1 MVREIGIHDDDE
13 IPRCRF
19 ETMDVSGA
27 KAEFAGTRAEKDVVR
42 VIQLLELLGDF
53 EGAVGGGIVDNDNF
67 VIEVIFSEGAIEE
80 PDYYWEVTALVVLG
94 DLVRG
99 RLCKAGVKGIC
110 LLWVI
115 LRYTCFLAPY
125 FAIVVT

>member
-27 KAEFAGTRAEKDVVR
+27 KAEFTRARAEEDMFR
-42 VIQLLELLGDF
+42 VIQFLELLGDF

-67 VIEVIFSEGAIEE
+67 VIEAVFDEGAIEK
-80 PDYYWEVTALVVLG
+80 PDYYREVTALVVLG

-99 RLCKAGVKGIC
+99 
-110 LLWVI
+110 
-115 LRYTCFLAPY
+115 
-125 FAIVVT
+125 